1 MDERELKALIK
12 RRRLQIL
19 VHSIIYYRFS
29 DNIIDDATWS
39 AWALEL
45 EELQAKYPEIA
56 ESCPY
61 ADAFMDL
68 YRKLIPR

>member
-45 EELQAKYPEIA
+45 EE
-56 ESCPY
+56 
-61 ADAFMDL
+61 
-68 YRKLIPR
+68 RKQNTQRLRSLAHTPMRLWIYIGN